1 MNEQEIKN
9 LLTVYQQKV
18 SELMTQ
24 TIALEARVMNSNQLI
39 EALNKKVNE
48 VNSENQKLHSSKS
61 KRLSKENPEEEFV

>member
-61 KRLSKENPEEEFV
+61 KSFKYQKM